1 MTVLIICAILIW
13 IALIVINAIEEDN
26 TSTRITASAVL
37 GFFLIFLGIAI
48 ALVGEEEV
56 TVKSYDIEQ
65 VVKQSTK
72 DGAVVSSDTTY
83 VIRFER

>member
-26 TSTRITASAVL
+26 TSTRITASAIL
-37 GFFLIFLGIAI
+37 GFFLVFLGMAI
-48 ALVGEEEV
+48 ALVGQGV
-56 TVKSYDIEQ
+56 ATVKSYDVEQ
-65 VVKQSTK
+65 VVKQSTN
-72 DGAVVSSDTTY
+72 DGAVISSDTTY